1 MLRLRYAVEVS
12 WGPGS
17 AGALPLRAALR
28 AVVALT
34 VVAWTMGC
42 GPRGAEGPGDAAAP
56 RSVAARPVPSPAAAP
71 GEPSAPLSAGA
82 AAGSNL
88 VLITLDTTRAD
99 HLGCY
104 GHGAGATPEL
114 DALAARGVR
123 FAHAYA
129 PVPMTLPSHATILT
143 GVYPPGHGVRTNGE
157 FRLPPEARTAAEI
170 LRERGY
176 QTAAFV
182 ACFVLDARFGLD
194 QGFDHYDF
202 TAERT
207 PASHTGGHPERS
219 ARSVTEAALR
229 WLRARAADRPFF
241 LWVHY
246 FDPHAPYAPPAE
258 FARRFPGDP
267 YLAEIAVMD
276 TEIGRLLEG
285 LEADGAASRSIVVAI
300 GDHGESRGEHDE
312 LFHAATIY
320 QGAVRVPFI
329 VAAPGAVAQ
338 GAVIDDAAVSLVD
351 VLPTVLDLLGIAD
364 PPAAAA
370 TDGRSLC
377 RPDGGPDRI
386 VYLETMDTY
395 LTRGWAPLF
404 GACRAGDK
412 LIRAPRPEYYDLRS
426 DPKEL
431 NNLLADA
438 STLSNGAREL
448 DRFLDDYLAG
458 KPGPQEV
465 VAAALPMDAETR
477 ANLEA
482 LGYLTGDPP
491 ERSLTEAPDPKD
503 MLPLMHH
510 LRDAKQA
517 LAAGR
522 LEQAESDLQALLAK
536 SPRDRAALSMLGQV
550 HLARGRYAEAEQA
563 FRARTEIRSDA
574 VGLAFLANALML
586 QNRFREAEE
595 ALDQAAALEPDN
607 GVVPFARGDLRLM
620 QGRPEEAIAL
630 YTRAG
635 EIDPVHFGAKAG
647 QRVQQVRRMM
657 SGG

>member
-1 MLRLRYAVEVS
+1 MA
-12 WGPGS
+12 PGLGH
-17 AGALPLRAALR
+17 ATRTRRALPRV
-28 AVVALT
+28 VVALGAMALF
-34 VVAWTMGC
+34 VGC
-42 GPRGAEGPGDAAAP
+42 GPREGVAPARSPSP
-56 RSVAARPVPSPAAAP
+56 RSGPNLNALSPA
-71 GEPSAPLSAGA
+71 GDRNEPTTPLLAGA
-82 AAGSNL
+82 AAGFDL

-182 ACFVLDARFGLD
+182 ASFVLDARFGLD

-207 PASHTGGHPERS
+207 PASHTVGQPERS

-229 WLRARAADRPFF
+229 WLRARTADRPFF

-246 FDPHAPYAPPAE
+246 FDPHAPYAPPPQ
-258 FARRFPGDP
+258 FAGRFPGDP

-276 TEIGRLLEG
+276 SEIGRLLEG
-285 LEADGAASRSIVVAI
+285 LQAAGAASRSIVVAV

-338 GAVIDDAAVSLVD
+338 GTVIDDTAVSLAD
-351 VLPTVLDLLGIAD
+351 VLPTVLDLMGIAD
-364 PPAAAA
+364 PVAAAA
-370 TDGRSLC
+370 ADGRSLC
-377 RPDGGPDRI
+377 GPAGGPDRI

-404 GACRAGDK
+404 GACRVRDK
-412 LIRAPRPEYYDLRS
+412 LIRAPRPEYFDLRA

-431 NNLLADA
+431 DNLLAGA
-438 STLSNGAREL
+438 STLPDGAREL
-448 DRFLDDYLAG
+448 DRFLDDYLAD
-458 KPGPQEV
+458 KPDPQEV
-465 VAAALPMDAETR
+465 VAAALPMDDETR

-482 LGYLTGDPP
+482 LGYLTEDPP
-491 ERSLTEAPDPKD
+491 QTTLSEAPDPKD
-503 MLPLMHH
+503 MLPLMHL

-657 SGG
+657 SSG